1 MGTCTIQLH
10 FHGEQN
16 ELIDNQKRPPQAVYN
31 DTNAIN
37 SNISSNSLLIKSKDP
52 KLKYLE
58 SNIKNKLLELG
69 QFIQINHFNKSIGD
83 DILLLIQTKKFEYK
97 KYVTPPPTPTAELNP
112 FQFKV
117 NNDIYKGSWNNDLEL
132 EGYGIYYN
140 NSKEIIIEGIWQNG
154 ENIFGRIFFPN
165 KEIYQGEIKNSLP
178 NGKGEFF
185 NSEGDKYIGN
195 FINGEISGKCKIFY
209 EDNATFEG
217 NIEKG
222 IFQGEGKMIWGNNIE
237 YTGNFENSMLSG
249 KGTIAMIVNM
259 KKEKYEGDF
268 SENEFNGKGTYFFN
282 NGDVYKGEFEKGFRK
297 GNGVYIR
304 NCEDKIIFEGKWIDD
319 LPNGEGILSYG
330 EYKLKGFWRNGDSMS
345 SNNDKAE
352 KENDVFNDINKNI
365 KPPNISIFPRSLSH
379 LNQINMNYSQFSRE
393 DLI

>member
-1 MGTCTIQLH
+1 MGTCSCEIHLDGDPKACFNSIENQDSNIN
-10 FHGEQN
+10 FP
-16 ELIDNQKRPPQAVYN
+16 ID
-31 DTNAIN
+31 IN
-37 SNISSNSLLIKSKDP
+37 SSASRNEQTIKFKNKKNNNNIKSNLEK
-52 KLKYLE
+52 KLK
-58 SNIKNKLLELG
+58 ELG
-69 QFIQINHFNKSIGD
+69 KFIPKNEFQKLINN
-83 DILLLIQTKKFEYK
+83 DINYVMMHKKLDFE
-97 KYVTPPPTPTAELNP
+97 KYLAKDLSSTIELNP

-319 LPNGEGILSYG
+319 LPNGEGFLSYG
-330 EYKLKGFWRNGDSMS
+330 EYKLKGFWRNGDFMS